1 MDCTDRK
8 VHEHVTR
15 CEIHVCPGLTVP
27 SMARFFNTPTRLKAP
42 PAETPIPWLPRG
54 TERFSDSTP
63 DLLAARYHRAQ
74 LQVNQLVAG
83 QAAGAAQGTTT
94 TLGGRL
100 QQAYMRAKYTS
111 VTNKSC
117 DDCLIKLL
125 EMVEDVELE
134 AATAKLLAQ
143 NEEHDRLALH
153 HTFTAISHGK
163 WLLPASRGDEKKR
176 GMRTH
181 RVRTEARAPAHRR
194 LEEPPTPPGVPFLPP
209 SAVCRDVDRAAADE
223 YEIIILEATA
233 VPE

>member
-1 MDCTDRK
+1 
-8 VHEHVTR
+8 
-15 CEIHVCPGLTVP
+15 
-27 SMARFFNTPTRLKAP
+27 MARFFNTPTRLKAA
-42 PAETPIPWLPRG
+42 PAETPVPWLPRG

-83 QAAGAAQGTTT
+83 QAAGAAQGGTTT
-94 TLGGRL
+94 TLGGRV
-100 QQAYMRAKYTS
+100 QQVYMRAKYTM
-111 VTNKSC
+111 VTNKSR

-153 HTFTAISHGK
+153 HAFTAISHGK
-163 WLLPASRGDEKKR
+163 WLLPASHRDEKKR
-176 GMRTH
+176 GMRAH
-181 RVRTEARAPAHRR
+181 RARTEARAPARRR

-209 SAVCRDVDRAAADE
+209 SVCRDVDRAAADE
-223 YEIIILEATA
+223 YEVIILEATT